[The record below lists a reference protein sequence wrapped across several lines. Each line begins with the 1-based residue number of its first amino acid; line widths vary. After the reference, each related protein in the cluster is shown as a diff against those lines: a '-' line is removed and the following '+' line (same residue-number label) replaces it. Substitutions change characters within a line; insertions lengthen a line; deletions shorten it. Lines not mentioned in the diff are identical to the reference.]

1 MSPVAT
7 NMVMGKSYA
16 RAWLIVLGVV
26 LLLLGVLGFVTPSI
40 AGATLNGGEMWLHLV
55 LGVVTLGVAFG
66 VKEDA
71 MLNTIAMAFG
81 VVYLL
86 VGVVGFVMPTI
97 GSWSVGVVDNVLH
110 LLVGVVTLGAWWMSK
125 DVAMGGSAGR
135 PAM

>member
-1 MSPVAT
+1 MAT

-16 RAWLIVLGVV
+16 RAWLIVLGAV

-40 AGATLNGGEMWLHLV
+40 AGATLDGGGMWLHLV
-55 LGVVTLGVAFG
+55 LGVVTLGAAFG

-71 MLNTIAMAFG
+71 IVNTITMAFG
-81 VVYLL
+81 ILYLL
-86 VGVVGFVMPTI
+86 VGVVGFAMPTI
-97 GSWSVGVVDNVLH
+97 GPWNVGVVDNVLH
-110 LLVGVVTLGAWWMSK
+110 LLTGAVTLGAWWMSK